1 MRQNYSKQMAKNNLQ
16 LMGSIYVAYP
26 AHRLNKLHM
35 NFDVATALMIVVGSS
50 HLTDKQKLTS
60 LKQLFGEDLLKKIWG
75 KNIHYIVDGSNPP
88 YLESNGKL

>member
-1 MRQNYSKQMAKNNLQ
+1 
-16 LMGSIYVAYP
+16 MGSIYVAYP